1 MLRYWQ
7 LLLCLVVL
15 GPAAAAE
22 LLAPRAFTEEF
33 ARAVRAAKPSST
45 VTVKADLELQMTDP
59 DGLQRTLILRNAYKD
74 YSLDP
79 QRFGEIVRTTV
90 AAMPRSGSEP
100 ARFDRS
106 RIVPVVKDWQWLQD
120 QHSGFKA
127 RGIAQEHLTEPFNK
141 ELVIVYAVD
150 DPTRTRYILS
160 GENIGVG
167 RGELRALAIENLK
180 RILPKVEMRGDGEV
194 YVMSAGGDYDASL
207 LLIDDIWSGG
217 QVKVNGDIV
226 VALPARDVL
235 VVTGSRSRAGL
246 KRVREFAAKYAAQG
260 PYALSDT
267 LFVYRNG
274 QFTKFGRR

>member
-1 MLRYWQ
+1 MLRYWR

-15 GPAAAAE
+15 GPAAGAD

-33 ARAVRAAKPSST
+33 ARAVRAVKSSST
-45 VTVKADLELQMTDP
+45 VTVKADLELEMTDP
-59 DGLQRTLILRNAYKD
+59 DGVQRTVILRNAYKD
-74 YSLDP
+74 YSIDP

-90 AAMPRSGSEP
+90 AAMSPPGGEP

-120 QHSGFKA
+120 QHTGFKA
-127 RGIAQEHLTEPFNK
+127 RGIAQEHLAEPFNK

-150 DPTRTRYILS
+150 DPTRMRYILS

-167 RGELRALAIENLK
+167 RGELRALALENLK

-217 QVKVNGDIV
+217 QVKVNGEIV